1 MLQGKKAL
9 VTGAS
14 RGIGRAIALNLAQ
27 NGADVAIN
35 YAGNEAKAA
44 ETAKECASYG
54 VDAFP
59 VQANVA
65 REDDVKTLF
74 KTVTDR
80 FGAID
85 VLVNNAGITKDNLV
99 MRMKEDD
106 WDEVIDTNLK
116 GVFLCA
122 KAAVRPMMKQR
133 SGSIINIGS
142 VTGSL
147 GNAGQANYTAAKAG
161 VVGLTKTIA
170 RELSS
175 RHIRVNAVAP
185 GFIETEMTD
194 ELEGEQREGLLAQIP
209 LGELGRPEDVA
220 ETVSFLAGDKS
231 RYMTGQTLHVDGG
244 MYMP

>member
-1 MLQGKKAL
+1 MLKGKKAL

-14 RGIGRAIALNLAQ
+14 RGIGRAIALNLAE

-44 ETAKECASYG
+44 ETAKECVSYG

-59 VQANVA
+59 VQANVT
-65 REDDVKTLF
+65 REEDVKTLF

-106 WDEVIDTNLK
+106 WDEVLDTNLK

-161 VVGLTKTIA
+161 VVGLTKTLA

-220 ETVSFLAGDKS
+220 ETVSFLAGEKS